1 MMEFLDLFHNVTL
14 SLREMFRNV
23 SRDISH
29 IVRDVEV
36 QMNTP
41 CSDRKQF
48 PTNRHVHNMTSFRA
62 RGIVMTIDEHLRY

>member
-1 MMEFLDLFHNVTL
+1 MIEFLNLFHNVTL

-36 QMNTP
+36 QMNTL

-48 PTNRHVHNMTSFRA
+48 PTNRHVHNMTSVREA
-62 RGIVMTIDEHLRY
+62 SL